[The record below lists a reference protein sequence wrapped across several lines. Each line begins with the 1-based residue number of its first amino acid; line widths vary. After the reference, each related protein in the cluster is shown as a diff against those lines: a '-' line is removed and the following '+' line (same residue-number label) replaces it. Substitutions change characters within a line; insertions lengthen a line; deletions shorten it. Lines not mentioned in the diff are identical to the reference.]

1 MTIGIDLGGR
11 TCLVV
16 GGAGGRIG
24 SAVVAAVAEAGA
36 AVGVITRNAPDAE
49 RTVEGLRARG
59 TKAAAA
65 VADVEDERPLVDAIA
80 RIGSELGPIRHL
92 VNVIGGAM
100 GEYHPGAELPLA
112 AVDKVVNRNL
122 RYAVVACREVGAGL
136 LARGETGS
144 IVNVSSPAALGRF
157 MLAPYSVAKAGLD
170 AYSRSIA
177 LEWAPQGIR
186 VNVLGCGAIRTDDQP
201 RGVEQPTVPL
211 RRRGEPEEVADA
223 VAFLLS
229 DLASYT
235 TGATLYVDGG
245 SYLGSPGG
253 SGISSLANQ
262 GR

>member
-1 MTIGIDLGGR
+1 VTLGIDLGGR

-24 SAVVAAVAEAGA
+24 SAIVTAVAEAGA
-36 AVGVITRNAPDAE
+36 SVGIITRNGPDAE
-49 RTVEGLRARG
+49 RTVEELRGRG
-59 TKAAAA
+59 TRASAA
-65 VADVEDERPLVDAIA
+65 VADVEDEAALVDAVA
-80 RIGSELGPIRHL
+80 RVGSELGSIRHL

-100 GEYHPGAELPLA
+100 GEYHAGAELSLA
-112 AVDKVVNRNL
+112 AIDKVLDRNL

-144 IVNVSSPAALGRF
+144 IVNVSSPAALGRA
-157 MLAPYSVAKAGLD
+157 MLAAYSVAKAGLD

-186 VNVLGCGAIRTDDQP
+186 VNVIGCGAIRTGDQP

-211 RRRGEPEEVADA
+211 RRRGEPEDVAHA
-223 VAFLLS
+223 AAFLLS

-245 SYLGSPGG
+245 SNLGSSGG
-253 SGISSLANQ
+253 SGISSMANQ